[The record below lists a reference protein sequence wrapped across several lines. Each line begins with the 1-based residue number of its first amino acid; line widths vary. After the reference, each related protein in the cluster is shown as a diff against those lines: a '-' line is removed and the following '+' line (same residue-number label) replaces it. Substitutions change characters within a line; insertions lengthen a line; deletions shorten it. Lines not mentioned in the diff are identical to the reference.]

1 MTRIATWNING
12 LRARIDYIQHWLAAR
27 APDVVGFQELKITD
41 ELFPR
46 DVFEALGYHVVT
58 HGQKAWNGVAV
69 LTRKPVEVVQAGLP
83 GQAGFGARL
92 LTVDLGDIEYTT
104 VYCPNGKKVEHDDY
118 PRKLEWFDALRIYMS
133 ERLAS
138 GSPHILCGDFNICP
152 GPLDSW
158 DEGGHEG
165 RIFHTDGERERM
177 QALYACGLVDAY
189 REQNPDSQAFSWWDY
204 RAGSFQRNQGLRIDF
219 LLTSPALMPQVES
232 VTIDRDYRK
241 KKDGLTA
248 SDHAPVYLDLQAG

>member
-1 MTRIATWNING
+1 MTRVATWNING

-83 GQAGFGARL
+83 GQADFGARL

-104 VYCPNGKKVEHDDY
+104 VY
-118 PRKLEWFDALRIYMS
+118 LSLI
-133 ERLAS
+133 
-138 GSPHILCGDFNICP
+138 HI
-152 GPLDSW
+152 
-158 DEGGHEG
+158 
-165 RIFHTDGERERM
+165 
-177 QALYACGLVDAY
+177 
-189 REQNPDSQAFSWWDY
+189 
-204 RAGSFQRNQGLRIDF
+204 
-219 LLTSPALMPQVES
+219 
-232 VTIDRDYRK
+232 
-241 KKDGLTA
+241 
-248 SDHAPVYLDLQAG
+248 